1 MAQRDLFSQACWCAR
16 RSRRALFVCLFVF
29 SFPPHKVNPESYSCW
44 LRALPPPLLPQ
55 TIVVAAR
62 LPLPT
67 RYDLPTLG
75 RGVSRLYPACMAERV
90 SSSSPTRADSG
101 RMAGV
106 ALSSPSMSRGRTA
119 LVSVCRGG
127 RRVKGCPTLPL
138 RSAPFR
144 SFRSVP
150 RRAMPGAQSGQWLLC
165 QRE

>member
-1 MAQRDLFSQACWCAR
+1 MLVREKDPGGLF
-16 RSRRALFVCLFVF
+16 FCLFVL

-67 RYDLPTLG
+67 RNDLPTLG

-90 SSSSPTRADSG
+90 ASSSPTRTDSG

-119 LVSVCRGG
+119 LVSCVWWGG
-127 RRVKGCPTLPL
+127 RREGERLPDDSVPL
-138 RSAPFR
+138 RSVPFR

-150 RRAMPGAQSGQWLLC
+150 CRAALCRARRADGG
-165 QRE
+165 

>member
-16 RSRRALFVCLFVF
+16 RSRRALVCLFVF

-67 RYDLPTLG
+67 RNDLPTLG

-90 SSSSPTRADSG
+90 ASSSPTRADSG

-106 ALSSPSMSRGRTA
+106 ALSSPSMSRGRAA
-119 LVSVCRGG
+119 LVSVCRGEEG
-127 RRVKGCPTLPL
+127 ERLPDA
-138 RSAPFR
+138 SVPFR
-144 SFRSVP
+144 SVPLRSVP
-150 RRAMPGAQSGQWLLC
+150 RRAMPGAQSGQWLIC